1 MQINL
6 GKISKIELN
15 NRSPLLAKRNGSTFL
30 FSPRF
35 EELLVVIFV
44 VEIAKRSPDS
54 QDMVRDSSQRFR
66 VSKSFRKIGKKN
78 FLAIYYIM
86 KYLQKIADC

>member
-6 GKISKIELN
+6 GKISKIKLN
-15 NRSPLLAKRNGSTFL
+15 NGIPLLAKRNGWRFL

-44 VEIAKRSPDS
+44 LEIVREISRQPRSGEGLFAKVQSIEKFS
-54 QDMVRDSSQRFR
+54 
-66 VSKSFRKIGKKN
+66 
-78 FLAIYYIM
+78 
-86 KYLQKIADC
+86 

>member
-6 GKISKIELN
+6 GKISKIKLN
-15 NRSPLLAKRNGSTFL
+15 NGIPLLAKRNGWRFL

-35 EELLVVIFV
+35 EEFLVVIFV
-44 VEIAKRSPDS
+44 LEIAREISRRPDL
-54 QDMVRDSSQRFR
+54 MRDSSQSFK

-78 FLAIYYIM
+78 CLGIYYNEIFT
-86 KYLQKIADC
+86 KNC